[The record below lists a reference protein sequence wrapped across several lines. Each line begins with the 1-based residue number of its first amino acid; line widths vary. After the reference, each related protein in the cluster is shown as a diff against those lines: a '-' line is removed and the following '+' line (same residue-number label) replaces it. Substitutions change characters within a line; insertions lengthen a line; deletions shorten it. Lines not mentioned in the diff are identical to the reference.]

1 MNKKLFESYIKGGL
15 LQFCM
20 GSMSLCRKLSKVMHS
35 KDKVQLTGMHD
46 HQGLD
51 GS

>member
-1 MNKKLFESYIKGGL
+1 
-15 LQFCM
+15 
-20 GSMSLCRKLSKVMHS
+20 MSLCGELLKVMHS

-51 GS
+51 ES